1 MKKFCKKIGLAALV
15 TVVLLL
21 LIIFLVPY
29 NPKGYIREQIIKQS
43 MLSAENRKPA
53 IILVGGSN
61 VAFGYDSKIICD
73 SMNMD
78 VVNFGLHAGFGLKY
92 IIDDLSQY
100 IKKGDVIIISP
111 EYAHFFDKMAYGE
124 KPLADIFYLT
134 KGEFLNN
141 LNDEQLRCVVYNTP
155 AYIRANIEQLITN
168 LLFSNKNS
176 IYKWDSFNEYGDI
189 VAHWSKEHTG
199 FSNPSSGRT
208 KRSSANYDFI
218 NYFLFKL
225 SEMESRGATIIMYPP
240 VIEETGYSNK
250 QPDILFVD
258 SIMAANGRKFICPPS
273 DVVMPKNRFFD
284 SEYHLNRGGAKEHSL
299 HIVEILK
306 KYFLAN

>member
-1 MKKFCKKIGLAALV
+1 MKNFYKKIGLAALV

-124 KPLADIFYLT
+124 KPLADIFYL
-134 KGEFLNN
+134 
-141 LNDEQLRCVVYNTP
+141 
-155 AYIRANIEQLITN
+155 
-168 LLFSNKNS
+168 
-176 IYKWDSFNEYGDI
+176 
-189 VAHWSKEHTG
+189 
-199 FSNPSSGRT
+199 
-208 KRSSANYDFI
+208 
-218 NYFLFKL
+218 
-225 SEMESRGATIIMYPP
+225 
-240 VIEETGYSNK
+240 
-250 QPDILFVD
+250 
-258 SIMAANGRKFICPPS
+258 
-273 DVVMPKNRFFD
+273 
-284 SEYHLNRGGAKEHSL
+284 
-299 HIVEILK
+299 
-306 KYFLAN
+306 